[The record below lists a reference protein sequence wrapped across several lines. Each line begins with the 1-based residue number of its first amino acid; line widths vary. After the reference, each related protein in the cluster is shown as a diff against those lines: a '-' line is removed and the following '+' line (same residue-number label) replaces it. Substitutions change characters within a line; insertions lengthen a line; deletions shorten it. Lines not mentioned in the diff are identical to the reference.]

1 MTIGVLG
8 GGQLGRMLALAGYP
22 LGLRTELYDPSLD
35 ACAGQVA
42 PLVSA
47 PYDDWDA
54 LARFAEGKACITY
67 EFENVPLETAQFLE
81 KRIPVRPTP
90 RALEIFQ
97 DRLLEKQFLNAVG
110 IPTPTFAPID
120 PAQPDAALEIT
131 GLPCVVKTRRFGYDG
146 KGQGVA
152 YTREEYQTLV
162 HRFQPHALIAEAFVP
177 FDREVS
183 AIGVR
188 SLTGEVAVYPLV
200 ENWHRE
206 GILSVSIP
214 DLTPP
219 APLSV
224 NGEGGV
230 SAAHALGSPSPFTER
245 GQGGEV
251 LSHTEKGQT
260 VEGHITRLLESLD
273 YIGVLAL
280 ELFQVGDQL
289 LASEVAPR
297 VHNSGHWTI
306 EGAETSQFENHLRAI
321 AGFPLGS
328 VALRGYCAMVNLI
341 GNLPPIEEVLR
352 IPGAHLHLYGKSPRP
367 GRKLGHI
374 TLRADTREERDA
386 LLQRTLELL
395 SRV

>member
-1 MTIGVLG
+1 MQIGILG

-22 LGLRTELYDPSLD
+22 LGLRTGLYDPSAD

-42 PLVSA
+42 PLVCA

-67 EFENVPLETAQFLE
+67 EFENVPLETAWFAQE
-81 KRIPVRPTP
+81 RVPVRPTP

-110 IPTPTFAPID
+110 IPTPTFTPID
-120 PAQPDAALEIT
+120 PAQPDAALRIT

-152 YTREEYQTLV
+152 QTLQEFHALV
-162 HRFQPHALIAEAFVP
+162 QQFQPHPLIAEAFVP

-188 SLTGEVAVYPLV
+188 ALDGQIAVYPLI
-200 ENWHRE
+200 ENHHAG
-206 GILSVSIP
+206 GILRLSIVNP
-214 DLTPP
+214 DD
-219 APLSV
+219 
-224 NGEGGV
+224 
-230 SAAHALGSPSPFTER
+230 AHNAQ
-245 GQGGEV
+245 GQHATY
-251 LSHTEKGQT
+251 L
-260 VEGHITRLLESLD
+260 TRLLESLE
-273 YIGVLAL
+273 YVGVMAL
-280 ELFQVGDQL
+280 EMFQVGDQL
-289 LASEVAPR
+289 LANEVAPR

-321 AGFPLGS
+321 LGLPLGS
-328 VALRGYCAMVNLI
+328 VAPRGYCAMVNLI
-341 GNLPPIEEVLR
+341 GELPPIDEVLR
-352 IPGAHLHLYGKSPRP
+352 LPNAHLHLYGKSPRP

-374 TLRADTREERDA
+374 TLRADTPEECHR
-386 LLQRTLELL
+386 LLEQLRPIYPL